1 MFFFDII
8 FERLNPDVVD
18 SFNEVLNKYRS
29 AIETFITKPA
39 IYSESN
45 IAFITEKY
53 TRDRVFES
61 YKLISK
67 RGNSLFK
74 GKLPRRYSYAQKKFI
89 VENINTINNSYIIF
103 SEERILADN
112 VAFLQKRYPN
122 AFRVYCKD
130 NGI

>member
-1 MFFFDII
+1 MLFDII

-61 YKLISK
+61 YKKLN
-67 RGNSLFK
+67 GNS
-74 GKLPRRYSYAQKKFI
+74 FI
-89 VENINTINNSYIIF
+89 EKCVEEMSPNKRF
-103 SEERILADN
+103 SQSQ
-112 VAFLQKRYPN
+112 VFL
-122 AFRVYCKD
+122 
-130 NGI
+130 